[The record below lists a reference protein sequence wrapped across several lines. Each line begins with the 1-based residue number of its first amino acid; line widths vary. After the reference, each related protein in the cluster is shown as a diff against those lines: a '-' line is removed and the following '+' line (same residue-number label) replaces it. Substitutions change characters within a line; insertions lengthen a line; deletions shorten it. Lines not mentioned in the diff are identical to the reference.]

1 MQLLIHHLMPCQTTP
16 LNLSVDEAIMNS
28 KKSSSFLTHMIVMI
42 DPQQIK
48 ANEIAKVCEKK

>member
-1 MQLLIHHLMPCQTTP
+1 MGSLIPSHAMPCQTTP

-48 ANEIAKVCEKK
+48 ANEIAKVG